1 MAHEFESRLLRHLYF
16 NKYTYTS
23 GLYKKWINEQRYL
36 HIISE
41 ANNFSANNFKLSDML
56 ITRNYNQKILVLVTW
71 LYNKKSTLESS
82 VLAYN
87 CTELDIPPIY
97 KIIINKAVNYA
108 KK

>member
-1 MAHEFESRLLRHLYF
+1 MF
-16 NKYTYTS
+16 
-23 GLYKKWINEQRYL
+23 
-36 HIISE
+36 
-41 ANNFSANNFKLSDML
+41 M
-56 ITRNYNQKILVLVTW
+56 TRDYNQKVLVLVTW